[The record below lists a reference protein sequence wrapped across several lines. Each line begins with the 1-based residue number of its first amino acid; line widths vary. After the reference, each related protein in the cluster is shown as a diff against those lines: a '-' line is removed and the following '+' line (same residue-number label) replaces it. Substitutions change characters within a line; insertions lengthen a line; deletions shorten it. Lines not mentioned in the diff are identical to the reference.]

1 MSVKLMAQVWTLD
14 LGHSQQW
21 LLLALADHAHDDGQ
35 THPGVRYLAWKTGY
49 SERQVQRILHDLT
62 NAKLLIERE
71 TATQH
76 RATLYELNLQA
87 APTKA
92 PYQGRQN
99 VTPGGLSGVTS
110 ETPGVTSEAPRGDIA
125 MSAHP
130 LEPSHQPLTSL
141 SADADAV
148 LLYWRDTY
156 HKTSR
161 LTPGRKAKILAR
173 LKRFSAADL
182 RLVIDLACT
191 DDWRTGDNDR
201 KRDYSFPESFLRNDD
216 ITDQLLAQA
225 RKPKL
230 DITDFDGGY
239 P

>member
-1 MSVKLMAQVWTLD
+1 MSAKLMGQVWGLQ
-14 LGHSQQW
+14 LSHSQQSV
-21 LLLALADHAHDDGQ
+21 LLALADHAHDDGR
-35 THPGVRYLAWKTGY
+35 THPGVGYLAWKTNY
-49 SERQVQRILHDLT
+49 SERQVIRIVETLRENHLLT
-62 NAKLLIERE
+62 ITESSRH
-71 TATQH
+71 H
-76 RATLYELNLQA
+76 RTTRYEIHLENGT
-87 APTKA
+87 PKP
-92 PYQGRQN
+92 PYQRRHI
-99 VTPGGLSGVTS
+99 VTSESGSGVTFETSGVTS
-110 ETPGVTSEAPRGDIA
+110 EPFRHDIA
-125 MSAHP
+125 MSP
-130 LEPSHQPLTSL
+130 STSVEPSSSTSL
-141 SADADAV
+141 SADADCL

-156 HKTSR
+156 HKTSQ

-173 LKRFSAADL
+173 LKRFTPADL